1 MQRKRILL
9 LVVVAAVSLPA
20 GAQVAAPTGSKAA
33 PPRPA
38 ASSAVSVTAPDNLSP
53 LLVQIQSAARTITAD
68 VSLLN
73 VRKWKVANDVKNDA
87 ETKAEAIQR
96 NLVVALPTI
105 VAQVQASPN
114 DFAAN
119 FKLYRNLGVLY
130 DVVSSLAESAGAF
143 GSKNEFESLATDLN
157 RIDQARRALGD
168 RLESL
173 ASAKDAEV
181 AQLRSQVNAALTAA
195 SAPPRKIVVDDDEKK
210 PAKKTTK
217 KKPPATAATQTS
229 PARPSNP
236 Q

>member
-1 MQRKRILL
+1 MRGKQFLC
-9 LVVVAAVSLPA
+9 VVVMAVSLPA
-20 GAQVAAPTGSKAA
+20 GAQVAGPTGGKITPA
-33 PPRPA
+33 RPA
-38 ASSAVSVTAPDNLSP
+38 AASAIPVTAPDNVSP
-53 LLVQIQSAARTITAD
+53 LLAQIQSAARTTTAD

-73 VRKWKVANDVKNDA
+73 IRKWKVANDVKNDA

-130 DVVSSLAESAGAF
+130 DVISSLAESAGAF
-143 GSKNEFESLATDLN
+143 GSKNEFEPLASDLN

-181 AQLRSQVNAALTAA
+181 AQLRNQVNAARTAA
-195 SAPPRKIVVDDDEKK
+195 SAPPKKIIVDDDEKK

-217 KKPPATAATQTS
+217 KKPPAAAATQAS
-229 PARPSNP
+229 PAQPSNP